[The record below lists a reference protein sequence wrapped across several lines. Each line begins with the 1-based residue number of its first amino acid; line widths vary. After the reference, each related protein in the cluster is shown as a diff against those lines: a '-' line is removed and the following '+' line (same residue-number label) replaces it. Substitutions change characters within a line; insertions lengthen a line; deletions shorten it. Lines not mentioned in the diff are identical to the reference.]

1 MAYQRQGQR
10 STQNYLQRK
19 KYKQWHT
26 NAKAIFF
33 VVDNFELI
41 VGLGIGMPL
50 FIFFPL

>member
-19 KYKQWHT
+19 KKKNGKT
-26 NAKAIFF
+26 KTR